1 MARTPD
7 DYYVSQVNSDISLSA
22 HANIAFHGRNEI
34 LRGTFLKAPKLRRKI
49 ETARGVQFMRHLR
62 PTSLRHRKSEGM
74 GREGSAA
81 IEPFSTARK
90 RKEKKSRKESTPSS
104 FSLWT
109 RWQRSRN
116 KWFRGNGTMALIVR
130 VAMQVAVLLRRR
142 RRRRRKE
149 RSMTIA
155 IFLKF
160 KSLFETL
167 RLCSLYLLV
176 YRSFRIRCSAYFL
189 INIYIE
195 VRRGRGGEAN
205 TGKHFP
211 WNRSYVCKFVC
222 DRISLSF
229 LTSSSPP
236 PLPRKIVAIL

>member
-62 PTSLRHRKSEGM
+62 PTSLRHRKSEGTGR

-90 RKEKKSRKESTPSS
+90 RKEKKSRKEPTPSS

-130 VAMQVAVLLRRR
+130 VAMQVAVLLQ
-142 RRRRRKE
+142 RRRRKE

>member
-62 PTSLRHRKSEGM
+62 PTSLRHRKSEGTGR

-90 RKEKKSRKESTPSS
+90 RKEKKSQKEPTPSS
-104 FSLWT
+104 SLWT

-195 VRRGRGGEAN
+195 VRRGEGRGG
-205 TGKHFP
+205 KH
-211 WNRSYVCKFVC
+211 RQT
-222 DRISLSF
+222 LSVESK
-229 LTSSSPP
+229 L
-236 PLPRKIVAIL
+236 RVQIRM

>member
-62 PTSLRHRKSEGM
+62 PTSLRHRKSEGT

-90 RKEKKSRKESTPSS
+90 RKEKKSQKEPTPSS
-104 FSLWT
+104 SLWT

>member
-62 PTSLRHRKSEGM
+62 PTSLRHRKSEGTGR

-90 RKEKKSRKESTPSS
+90 RKEKKSRKEPTPSS

-130 VAMQVAVLLRRR
+130 VAMQVAVLLQ
-142 RRRRRKE
+142 RRRRKK

>member
-130 VAMQVAVLLRRR
+130 VAMQVAVLLQ
-142 RRRRRKE
+142 RRRRKK

-195 VRRGRGGEAN
+195 VRRGGEGRQTPAN
-205 TGKHFP
+205 TFRGIEVTCA
-211 WNRSYVCKFVC
+211 NSYVTGYRC
-222 DRISLSF
+222 LS
-229 LTSSSPP
+229 
-236 PLPRKIVAIL
+236 

>member
-90 RKEKKSRKESTPSS
+90 RKEKKSQKESTPSS

-142 RRRRRKE
+142 RRKK

-205 TGKHFP
+205 TFRGIEVTCA
-211 WNRSYVCKFVC
+211 NSYVTGYRC
-222 DRISLSF
+222 LS
-229 LTSSSPP
+229 
-236 PLPRKIVAIL
+236 